1 VLIEIIKKNKTMKYA
16 IKRSILL
23 IAFPVLLLVIFAC
36 EPKRDGDNKDSKE
49 VAEDRNDDKF
59 DERASE
65 KNAQFVVDA
74 VASSLDEIRYAE
86 LAEKRAT
93 NKEVKEIATMLK
105 TQHKSLVN
113 ELKSYASKNVISI
126 PDEQTNKADDKIEDL
141 RNEENFDQKWCEEMK
156 DMHEK
161 DIKEFEDASTSLS
174 DAELKNLV
182 SNALP
187 TLRTHYDRITACN
200 DKLRQ

>member
-1 VLIEIIKKNKTMKYA
+1 MKYA

-23 IAFPVLLLVIFAC
+23 IVFPVMLLAIYAC
-36 EPKRDGDNKDSKE
+36 EPKKNSDGVNDNDNKDTKE
-49 VAEDRNDDKF
+49 IAEDKNDDKF
-59 DERASE
+59 DEKDSE

-74 VASSLDEIRYAE
+74 VADNLDEIRLAE

-105 TQHKSLVN
+105 TQHTSLLN
-113 ELKSYASKNVISI
+113 ELKSYASKKVISI
-126 PDEQTNKADDKIEDL
+126 PTDETDKGDNKADDLNDEKD
-141 RNEENFDQKWCEEMK
+141 FDKKWCAQMK

-161 DIKEFEDASTSLS
+161 AIKRFEDASTSLS
-174 DAELKNLV
+174 DAELKNLA

-187 TLRTHYDRITACN
+187 TLRTHYDRITACD
-200 DKLRQ
+200 DKLKK